1 MSTPFDNASGAGFLT
16 AKSAEVHRLD
26 QALNLADGYE
36 LKAPGDRSG
45 GSALAVENLDRTL
58 KIVTFG
64 LDSLTIWKD
73 IAKER
78 ITQLTQEYN
87 VQSSYGVTG
96 SPFFQMGQTP
106 EESLAKYDREV
117 ARLKYLGTYGQV
129 MHDISLITGAHGDV
143 VGREVKNKTIELLQ
157 SNERQIWLAENS
169 IQDLEYDGIQ
179 KQIEVK
185 SDDQTYKMAN
195 FAGYQNTED
204 SVIFDARKS
213 DSEGGQLD
221 PKNVEK
227 ACLLSHINAGA
238 ARDLYLSS
246 ATYSDFSTRF
256 FEKQRLLP
264 GQVLSTGHR
273 VKTHAGIL
281 DASYKPSSFLLPKIS
296 PLKGKYVEDSS
307 KSDMENNNTVSFTA
321 APALEAAGGHFE
333 GASQAYQYQVAEV
346 TAKGERAAVLLEDS
360 GGTDEITVEANNV
373 VNLLVKTSADTIFL
387 NLYRS
392 KSGEKDFRFIKRA
405 KVVKEAAT
413 VVKITDDGSKVPG
426 TSTAFLMQMDPDVVC
441 WKQLGPL
448 MKFDIA
454 VLGTAYRWLQLLYGT
469 PLVMAPRKNVIM
481 KNLL

>member
-16 AKSAEVHRLD
+16 AKSAEIQHLD
-26 QALNLADGYE
+26 RALNLADGYE

-169 IQDLEYDGIQ
+169 IQELEYDGIQ

-185 SDDQTYKMAN
+185 SNQQTYKMAN

-296 PLKGKYVEDSS
+296 PLDGKYVEDDSAS
-307 KSDMENNNTVSFTA
+307 GVASELASLA
-321 APALEAAGGHFE
+321 AAVALTGGHFV
-333 GASQAYQYQVAEV
+333 GGTYNYMIAEV
-346 TAKGERAAVLLEDS
+346 TKKGERVATLVTEKADVNAKDIVVAANGVVTLPIALPKKDVL
-360 GGTDEITVEANNV
+360 
-373 VNLLVKTSADTIFL
+373 FL

-392 KSGEKDFRFIKRA
+392 KSGEKDFRFIKRYS
-405 KVVKEAAT
+405 KEPLENEVIVKL
-413 VVKITDDGSKVPG
+413 IDDGSKVPG

-469 PLVMAPRKNVIM
+469 PLVMAPRKNVVM